1 MRVAHLIRKPVSEG
15 SVGRNVLKHGTGGI
29 NIDGTRIQ
37 HVSPEDLAKHKGMV
51 DRLREKGG
59 MLGGSWKNSSDLSG
73 ANPVAGGGRWPSNIV
88 LIHDSRCRLSG
99 TRPAPGYTINQWTD
113 GAKPF
118 GGGAGHPYKSTEIPE
133 GVEEVWECVEGCPVR
148 ELDGQSGTG
157 KSMPR
162 VGWGGQHSDS
172 VERGFSDAGGASR
185 FFKQVK
191 P

>member
-1 MRVAHLIRKPVSEG
+1 VRVAHLIRKPISEG
-15 SVGRNVLKHGTGGI
+15 SVGRNVLEHGAGGI
-29 NIDGTRIQ
+29 NIDATR
-37 HVSPEDLAKHKGMV
+37 VGAPKGQESKWGEGKQSLIRSV
-51 DRLREKGG
+51 YGDWGYVGYQPHTE
-59 MLGGSWKNSSDLSG
+59 
-73 ANPVAGGGRWPSNIV
+73 GRWPANLI
-88 LIHDSRCRLSG
+88 LIHDSECLMTG
-99 TRPAPGYTINQWTD
+99 TRKAPGYTINAWTD

-118 GGGAGHPYKSTEIPE
+118 GGGAGHPYESTETGE
-133 GVEEVWECVEGCPVR
+133 TTEEVWECVEGCPVR